1 MLTLHITSHRCNAP
15 AHFPPRGYQDQDGHQ
30 QTRWGQAI
38 GRQGCDQRCRRHHGH
53 QVHRRP
59 ARRHEGPTATTATTV
74 TVGRQGALLDL
85 QGTRH
90 SRQRQGKGNGLE
102 APEPKRWQ
110 RGQQRWGQGSLGGPV
125 GREEQQRPE
134 ATCHEGAQQWTQLS
148 LLHAS
153 RNFRIDLLWCY
164 KIAKTREPRD
174 TGSHPK
180 LRPALDC
187 RSSPAPE
194 PEHCLNQDRSS
205 NHEHF
210 FQQSSSQSCSLTNS
224 EWSEWA
230 YDRSQPTPSQL
241 Q

>member
-1 MLTLHITSHRCNAP
+1 MDTRCTAAP
-15 AHFPPRGYQDQDGHQ
+15 PGVTKAPRPPRPP
-30 QTRWGQAI
+30 RPPRSPSAA
-38 GRQGCDQRCRRHHGH
+38 RVRCWICKAH
-53 QVHRRP
+53 V
-59 ARRHEGPTATTATTV
+59 TAASAKGKATA
-74 TVGRQGALLDL
+74 
-85 QGTRH
+85 
-90 SRQRQGKGNGLE
+90 LE

-164 KIAKTREPRD
+164 KIAKTREPHD